1 MIRTK
6 GIVLKALKYKESS
19 LILDIFTEDLG
30 LHSFLINGVFK
41 KGDQRLAAILSVGN
55 IIDLI
60 AYFSEQKNLHRLK
73 EVNYAY
79 VYNDLYYNLIKSAI
93 STFILEICRKTIKDH
108 HPNPEL
114 FQFIQRCLIILDK
127 QEIVDSDFHLKF
139 LIRLTKILGF
149 QPENN
154 FSDSN
159 NAFDLENGQFCSYL
173 IQSPYHLEP
182 VLSQYMH
189 LLLSETDAQQTLPI
203 KLNNLHRRKLL
214 DGILL
219 YYRIHIE
226 NFGLLNSPDIFKSI
240 L

>member
-19 LILDIFTEDLG
+19 LILDIFTEDQG
-30 LHSFLINGVFK
+30 LHSFLINSVYN
-41 KGDQRLAAILSVGN
+41 KGDQRLAAILSAGN
-55 IIDLI
+55 IIELI
-60 AYFSEQKNLHRLK
+60 AYFNEQKNLHRLK
-73 EVNYAY
+73 EVQYAY
-79 VYNDLYYNLIKSAI
+79 IYQDINFNLVKSAI
-93 STFILEICRKTIKDH
+93 STFILEICRKTIKDN

-127 QEIVDSDFHLKF
+127 QEIADPDFHLKF

-149 QPENN
+149 QPANN
-154 FSDSN
+154 YSGTDNS
-159 NAFDLENGQFCSYL
+159 FDLENGQFCSYM

-182 VLSQYMH
+182 VLSQYLH
-189 LLLSETDAQQTLPI
+189 GLLSETDSQQTIPI
-203 KLNNLHRRKLL
+203 KLNKLDRRKML
-214 DGILL
+214 DSLAL

-226 NFGLLNSPDIFKSI
+226 NFGLLNSPDIFRSI